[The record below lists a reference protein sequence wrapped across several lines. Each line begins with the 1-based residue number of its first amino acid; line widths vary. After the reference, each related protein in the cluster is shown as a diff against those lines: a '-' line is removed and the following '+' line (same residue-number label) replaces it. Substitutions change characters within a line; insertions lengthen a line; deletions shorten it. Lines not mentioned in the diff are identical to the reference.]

1 MLPVK
6 EIETKI
12 QTKRSRLKKIVQ
24 QKVQRK
30 RGEKSIVQ
38 RWKTIKTLK
47 EKFNTVRFWQKCF
60 NFPKRSEL
68 YIRLMSRKIN
78 KPPVCA
84 GSQSVP
90 PLVKNII
97 DNWNNHLKN
106 DILWLCKI
114 LWFMRYY
121 FQAFFIFVLQSL
133 NYFRLEANSH
143 IYP

>member
-97 DNWNNHLKN
+97 DN
-106 DILWLCKI
+106 
-114 LWFMRYY
+114 
-121 FQAFFIFVLQSL
+121 
-133 NYFRLEANSH
+133 
-143 IYP
+143 